1 MRIYVDQGE
10 GGQSKV
16 PKFRVELR
24 NAGEKDLLLNLGIM
38 ARGGKQ
44 QYPTAVS
51 LILIDARSLQRL
63 ELNRPCQVV
72 DAEKETLYLPLPV
85 GASFSFPVDL
95 DNYWV
100 VTSKESDYKLKPGTY
115 WLAAH
120 LNGFIRKAQRSNGT
134 VPWQTAPVYRELV
147 DLETWLSPRPYQTK

>member
-1 MRIYVDQGE
+1 MKPSRRVQKVLIYVTTLLSLGGLSAAQSANPKVWGRSVDGLQMRIYVDQGE

-38 ARGGKQ
+38 ARDGKQ

-85 GASFSFPVDL
+85 GASFSFSVDL
-95 DNYWV
+95 DNYW
-100 VTSKESDYKLKPGTY
+100 G
-115 WLAAH
+115 W
-120 LNGFIRKAQRSNGT
+120 
-134 VPWQTAPVYRELV
+134 
-147 DLETWLSPRPYQTK
+147 